1 MKRYLLLL
9 LVILLNAP
17 VYGQGEKPNII
28 TELFT
33 LLNMQNSG
41 KASVYLTVNKQCLLV
56 NKSAQSGG
64 FYYIYKL
71 RHRPESYGLMVTDN
85 SGMEMSSTSYTTYS
99 KPEYLKMIDLAKQ
112 MGFEPYKNTGEYP
125 NLLMFAKNESLL
137 MLTTNNNGHIT
148 GYTIAASKMA
158 IY

>member
-1 MKRYLLLL
+1 MKRYLLPLML
-9 LVILLNAP
+9 TLVCSP
-17 VYGQGEKPNII
+17 VYSQVEKPNII
-28 TELFT
+28 TELFM

-56 NKSAQSGG
+56 SKTSQDGG
-64 FYYIYKL
+64 LYYIYKL
-71 RHRPESYGLMVTDN
+71 RHRPESYGIMVTDN
-85 SGMEMSSTSYTTYS
+85 TGTDVSTTSYTTYS

-112 MGFEPYKNTGEYP
+112 MGYAPYKNTGELP